1 MSPKRFTMA
10 TYNVQNLPDLI
21 HLSFNL
27 DLALL
32 LVGER
37 LVFFD
42 KNALKRLVAVKE
54 ITFENNYQIMIF
66 LFLLVSASDISVSV
80 GFSQ

>member
-1 MSPKRFTMA
+1 MA
-10 TYNVQNLPDLI
+10 TYNVQKLPDLI

>member
-1 MSPKRFTMA
+1 MA
-10 TYNVQNLPDLI
+10 TYNVQKLPDLI

-66 LFLLVSASDISVSV
+66 LFLLVSASDIPVSV